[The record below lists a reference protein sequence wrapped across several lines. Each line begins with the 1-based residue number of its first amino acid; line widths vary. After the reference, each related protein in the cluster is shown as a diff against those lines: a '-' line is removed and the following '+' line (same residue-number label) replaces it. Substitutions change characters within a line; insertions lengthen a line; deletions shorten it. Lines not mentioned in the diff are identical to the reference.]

1 MSRGLRPRVVLA
13 WIGVA
18 ALAFLFLLP
27 YLLML
32 ATSLKPAGEVL
43 EYPFRWL
50 GSRLAWDNYVKAWLA
65 PEVQGASFT
74 RYFFNSIVV
83 STFETA
89 GVLLTSALA
98 GYAFARMR
106 FWGKEVVFLLMLGT
120 LMIPGEVMLV
130 PNYIVLARLRWLDT
144 YLALIVP
151 FLASVFGIFFMRQFF
166 ASIPEE
172 LHDAAKI
179 DGCSHLTF
187 LRSVVI
193 PLSRPAFLTVGLFAF
208 LGSWNSLTWPL
219 IVTNTPGMRT
229 IQVGLLAFESD
240 VSSVPNL
247 MMAAATFSIAPV
259 LVLFFILQRYFIQG
273 IARAGLKF

>member
-1 MSRGLRPRVVLA
+1 MRSHPARAVA
-13 WIGVA
+13 WL
-18 ALAFLFLLP
+18 ALAGLALVVLLP

-32 ATSLKPAGEVL
+32 ATSLKPHGEVL
-43 EYPFRWL
+43 EFPFRWV
-50 GSRLAWDNYVKAWLA
+50 GSRFAWENYVRAWRA
-65 PEVQGASFT
+65 PEIQGASFT
-74 RYFFNSIVV
+74 RYFVNSIVV
-83 STFETA
+83 ATVGTA
-89 GVLLTSALA
+89 GVLATSALA

-106 FWGKEVVFLLMLGT
+106 FWGKEVVFLLLLGT
-120 LMIPGEVMLV
+120 LMVPDEVMLV
-130 PNYIVLARLRWLDT
+130 PNYILLSRLRWLDT

-166 ASIPEE
+166 ASIPDE
-172 LHDAAKI
+172 LHDAATI

-187 LRSVVI
+187 LRRVVI

-208 LGSWNSLTWPL
+208 LGSWNALTWPL

-229 IQVGLLAFESD
+229 IQVGLLAFQSD

-247 MMAAATFSIAPV
+247 MMAAATFSVAPV
-259 LVLFFILQRYFIQG
+259 LILFFVLQRYFVQG